1 MIMNEKTD
9 IVVTIIILLIGQANG
24 QYGEIASLIGD
35 SLTPGLFGSSA
46 SGLAGAAS
54 VYQIAQ
60 GALQLTGTGVGIL
73 NQAAEGKW
81 FNKVVEEARNVSS
94 SQNFLIC
101 KRDARNKKNRVVV
114 NWKKMQI
121 Y

>member
-1 MIMNEKTD
+1 MYS
-9 IVVTIIILLIGQANG
+9 VVTIIVLLTGQTNG

-35 SLTPGLFGSSA
+35 SLTPGLFGSAA

-60 GALQLTGTGVGIL
+60 GALQLTGTDVGIL

-81 FNKVVEEARNVSS
+81 FNKVVEEARNANREI
-94 SQNFLIC
+94 QDTTLIG
-101 KRDARNKKNRVVV
+101 AY
-114 NWKKMQI
+114 I
-121 Y
+121 TSIFI